1 MRLRRARGGN
11 KQKEGRGH
19 VCPALTLAIIY
30 LAHPAPAGRERL
42 YLRGSFISRP
52 DLRANDQNQSV
63 TNQTRM
69 ADTNRVMSNPLPS
82 RNQLKAKDT
91 VTEPAIKVNM
101 TAATINAM

>member
-1 MRLRRARGGN
+1 M
-11 KQKEGRGH
+11 
-19 VCPALTLAIIY
+19 
-30 LAHPAPAGRERL
+30 AHPTPAGRERL

-69 ADTNRVMSNPLPS
+69 ADTNRVMSNPPPS

-91 VTEPAIKVNM
+91 VTEPAIKVNT
-101 TAATINAM
+101 TAATINAMWMKLREAEGEKVSPQLGHESAVSLI